1 MLLEDAQLNW
11 SIGNHLLSERILS
24 SLLKGSDIESH
35 FTGTICRRLLGE
47 YKAESYSDSVD
58 TLITKNFTY
67 SLEMLNKLKENRAA
81 FLGKGFNGEF
91 VDKFIADN
99 QVKAYE
105 AIAKYS
111 DREYNQICVH
121 MKSNEFGT
129 KKLTIAKNEE
139 TLAENKATIQNK
151 ATMSTDTRRALTLMT
166 GNVNIDK
173 KEVQSIESEK
183 SKYLLLAITN
193 YLKICYL
200 SDEFNDRTVFRIIS
214 LWFANKGN
222 AEVTAVFRSELPK
235 IPSYKFAPAL
245 PQISARIAIGDES
258 FHRLIADIMGK
269 DFLSQYFRGL
279 EIKTFFFLNYSSLC
293 HRPSTADALP
303 IASIGQ
309 CIR

>member
-24 SLLKGSDIESH
+24 SLLKVSDIESH

-47 YKAESYSDSVD
+47 YKAESYSDSVE
-58 TLITKNFTY
+58 TLIAKNFNY
-67 SLEMLNKLKENRAA
+67 SLEMLNKLKENRAK
-81 FLGKGFNGEF
+81 FVGKGFNGDF

-139 TLAENKATIQNK
+139 TLAESGQLRAGMSSDTKRVITI
-151 ATMSTDTRRALTLMT
+151 MT

-173 KEVQSIESEK
+173 KEVQGIETEK

-235 IPSYKFAPAL
+235 IPSYKFVPAL
-245 PQISARIAIGDES
+245 PQISARIANGDES

-269 DFLSQYFRGL
+269 SAYFI
-279 EIKTFFFLNYSSLC
+279 EP
-293 HRPSTADALP
+293 PSVVE
-303 IASIGQ
+303 
-309 CIR
+309 RN